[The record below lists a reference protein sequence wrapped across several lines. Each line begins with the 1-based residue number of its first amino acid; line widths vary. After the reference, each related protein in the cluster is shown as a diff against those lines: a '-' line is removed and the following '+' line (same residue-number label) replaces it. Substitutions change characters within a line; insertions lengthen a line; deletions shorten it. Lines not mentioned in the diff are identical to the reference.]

1 MAARKKAIEKAV
13 SPLDQPE
20 RFRLG
25 EMGSLGLRTFSGVTQ
40 DELKAELNWPRSI
53 NTFRDMSYHSA
64 VNAPLTLFENIIS
77 KATWTYKPP
86 ADATEEEKN
95 QAKIINQM
103 MQDMEQPWSEFI
115 RDVLSSNVFGFSV
128 HEKVFRK
135 RYKANGSL
143 YDDGIIGWKKLP
155 IRVQES
161 ISKFIFSEDGNEII
175 GVQQNL
181 SAINDIYNRFSSRG
195 NLINIPRS
203 KFLLF
208 RTGKHRGDPF
218 GKSPL
223 RDAYLAWRF
232 LSALEE
238 LEATGVAKDLNGLPV
253 LYLPAQYLATDA
265 PPEVQA
271 IRLYYENVM
280 RNLQMNEQ
288 SAVILPQM
296 IEPESRTQMF
306 KLDLLSVDGK
316 KNFDISKIKEYYK
329 TLIFVSLFA
338 DILIQGTTSTGSF
351 ALGTIKNSLSGAY
364 AERLISSIAEVLQ
377 NDLIKMTYQINGWD
391 ESRMGKFDFDGI
403 EPADLDT
410 FSSAIMRMGAS
421 GYVPKTLEVINAVLS
436 NLGIDALPENT
447 VLEDILPESKSRS
460 GDGAATGTGNGTS
473 SSVASQDNSIAN
485 MSNAP

>member
-20 RFRLG
+20 RFRLS

-232 LSALEE
+232 LTALEE

-253 LYLPAQYLATDA
+253 LMLPAQYLAADA

-271 IRLYYENVM
+271 IRQYYEGVM

-288 SAVILPQM
+288 SAVILPQV
-296 IEPESRTQMF
+296 IDPESKQPMF

-377 NDLIKMTYQINGWD
+377 NDLIKMTYQLNGWD

-436 NLGIDALPENT
+436 NLGIDALPEDT

-460 GDGAATGTGNGTS
+460 GDGAAAGTGNGTS